1 MSDKNKLGIG
11 IVGCGAIS
19 DIHARAILESDKI
32 DLISVYSRNLK
43 NAKRVG
49 EQYGVSYSNDWDIFV
64 NDESL
69 DIVSICTPSGNHLD
83 YGELAAEA
91 GKHVVVEKPIDVTVE
106 RGKQLIDVCKK
117 NSVKLAVIFQSRFLD
132 SAIQIKDA
140 IDSRK
145 LGKIFHGSA
154 YIKWFRSQEY
164 YDSGEW
170 RGTLA
175 LDGGGV
181 LINQAIHT
189 IDLLQWMMG
198 DVETVYG
205 HTGIFTHKNIE
216 GEDNAAAVLKF
227 KNGALG
233 IIEGSTSVLPAMDR
247 RIEIH
252 GKKGTAI
259 LTGDNVSISIG
270 ESDKN
275 QDEAEAKGSGAASP
289 LAGFSIVP
297 HQKQFEAIVEAI
309 QNNEKPPVTGKD
321 SLKSLAIVEAVYKSS
336 KTGLVVKMADL
347 L

>member
-1 MSDKNKLGIG
+1 MSTKNKMGFGI
-11 IVGCGAIS
+11 IGCGTIS
-19 DIHARAILESDKI
+19 DIHAQAILESAKI

-49 EQYGVSYSNDWDIFV
+49 EEYGSSYSNDWDSFI
-64 NDESL
+64 NNEAL
-69 DIVSICTPSGNHLD
+69 DIVSICTPNGNHLD
-83 YGELAAEA
+83 YGKLAAEA
-91 GKHVVVEKPIDVTVE
+91 GKHVVVEKPIDITVE
-106 RGKQLIDVCKK
+106 RGKQLIEMCEK
-117 NSVKLAVIFQSRFLD
+117 NGVKLAVIFQSRFLD

-140 IDSRK
+140 IDSGK
-145 LGKIFHGSA
+145 LGRIFHGSA

-164 YDSGEW
+164 YDCGEW
-170 RGTLA
+170 RGTLE

-227 KNGALG
+227 KNGAFG

-259 LTGDNVSISIG
+259 LTGDNANILIG
-270 ESDKN
+270 ESDEV
-275 QDEAEAKGSGAASP
+275 QDKGETKGSGAASP

-297 HQKQFEAIVEAI
+297 HRKQFDAIVEAI
-309 QNNEKPPVTGKD
+309 QNNEKPPVAGLS

-336 KTGLVVKMADL
+336 KTGSVVRMDEFL
-347 L
+347 